1 MDEVLFSE
9 MSFHG
14 RCWNAILQIASCFFC
29 HIVISLCAFILVFI
43 LLLIQESKLYQ
54 KRKGNVK
61 SFDELDSVLTAK
73 TMCFMGQEV
82 LFV

>member
-43 LLLIQESKLYQ
+43 LLLIQESTHMHEVEEKE
-54 KRKGNVK
+54 
-61 SFDELDSVLTAK
+61 SLTA
-73 TMCFMGQEV
+73 GDHPPLRHLWNIWRV
-82 LFV
+82 